1 MKKTFLLFFAL
12 FCTLSLSAQ
21 EAPSAIRWDF
31 NDDLQGWTPNS
42 SCKNAHIENGVLKAT
57 IRGEDPFILSPKLS
71 FKPSFRH
78 GVRIRL
84 KSTRS
89 TTGQLFFAPTTDG
102 PYGGFSEAN
111 SLRFRFFGGQGWQD
125 IIV

>member
-1 MKKTFLLFFAL
+1 MKKAFLLFFAL

-31 NDDLQGWTPNS
+31 NDDLQGWTPNNS
-42 SCKNAHIENGVLKAT
+42 VKNAHVENGILKAT
-57 IRGEDPFILSPKLS
+57 IRGEDPFFLSPTLS

-84 KSTRS
+84 NSSRS